1 MKANLI
7 KRSAQI
13 HHHVREKGNVAW
25 ILEQYVNPKRPN
37 LTVLWVVNGTQEFNL
52 RRDALSY
59 ATRLSDQLGGDGQAT
74 MKSYDTELKSYT
86 EQAYRAAIIDDG
98 HPRK

>member
-13 HHHVREKGNVAW
+13 HHNLRERGNVAW
-25 ILEQYVNPKRPN
+25 ILEQYVDPKRPN
-37 LTVLWVVNGTQEFNL
+37 LSDTWVVNGTHEFKL

-59 ATRLSDQLGGDGQAT
+59 AIRLADQLGGDGPCT

-86 EQAYRAAIIDDG
+86 EQAYRAAILG
-98 HPRK
+98 

>member
-37 LTVLWVVNGTQEFNL
+37 LTALWVVNRTHEFKK
-52 RRDALSY
+52 RFDALSY
-59 ATRLSDQLGGDGQAT
+59 AGRLSDELGGTGQAT
-74 MKSYDTELKSYT
+74 MECYSIPIISYT
-86 EQAYRAAIIDDG
+86 EEAYRAANLG
-98 HPRK
+98 

>member
-13 HHHVREKGNVAW
+13 HHNVREKGNVAW

-37 LTVLWVVNGTQEFNL
+37 LTALWVVNGTHEFKK

-59 ATRLSDQLGGDGQAT
+59 GSRVSDELGGTGQAT
-74 MKSYDTELKSYT
+74 MKSYDTEIKSYT
-86 EQAYRAAIIDDG
+86 EQAYRAAILG
-98 HPRK
+98 